1 MNSDTGAFVIDTS
14 NRSLW
19 GIETNWKLKSR
30 LYLPDSIVTDET

>member
-14 NRSLW
+14 NRATW

-30 LYLPDSIVTDET
+30 L